1 MKSRH
6 IGLGLA
12 LAAVAALTPVI
23 SNASPEK
30 AALNACARAFASSL
44 AAPGAA
50 TPAFKL
56 AYHSNEFAGSMLEFY
71 TREYTFDLNANDLKT
86 GLPIARASCSTDA
99 HGAVVALSSIP
110 LDAAHP
116 AVAARL

>member
-6 IGLGLA
+6 INLGLV
-12 LAAVAALTPVI
+12 LASIAALTPVV

-30 AALNACARAFASSL
+30 VALNACARAFAASL

-50 TPAFKL
+50 APAFKV
-56 AYHSNEFAGSMLEFY
+56 AYRFNEFGGSMLEY
-71 TREYTFDLNANDLKT
+71 YNREYTFDLNANDLKT
-86 GLPIARASCSTDA
+86 GLPIARASCSTNS
-99 HGAVVALSSIP
+99 HGAVVALSPVP

>member
-6 IGLGLA
+6 IGLGLV
-12 LAAVAALTPVI
+12 LASIAALTPVI
-23 SNASPEK
+23 SKASPEK
-30 AALNACARAFASSL
+30 AALNACARAFATSL

-50 TPAFKL
+50 TPAFKV
-56 AYHSNEFAGSMLEFY
+56 AYHPNEFAGSILEYY
-71 TREYTFDLNANDLKT
+71 TREFTFDLNANDPKT

-99 HGAVVALSSIP
+99 HGAVVALSPIP

>member
-1 MKSRH
+1 MKFRNIALVAAS
-6 IGLGLA
+6 IAA
-12 LAAVAALTPVI
+12 LAPAI

-50 TPAFKL
+50 VPSYKV
-56 AYHSNEFAGSMLEFY
+56 AYRDGRYVGSMLEFY

-86 GLPIARASCSTDA
+86 GLPIARASCSTDS

-110 LDAAHP
+110 LDVPRP

>member
-6 IGLGLA
+6 IGLGLV
-12 LAAVAALTPVI
+12 LASIAALSPAV

-30 AALNACARAFASSL
+30 AALNACARAFATSL

-56 AYHSNEFAGSMLEFY
+56 DYRSNAFAGSMLEFY
-71 TREYTFDLNANDLKT
+71 TREYTFELDAKDPKT
-86 GLPIARASCSTDA
+86 GLAIARASCSTDS

-110 LDAAHP
+110 LDAAHAP
-116 AVAARL
+116 VAARL

>member
-12 LAAVAALTPVI
+12 LASIAALTPVI

-30 AALNACARAFASSL
+30 AALNACARAFATSL

-50 TPAFKL
+50 APAFKL

-71 TREYTFDLNANDLKT
+71 TREYTFDLNANDPKT
-86 GLPIARASCSTDA
+86 GLPIARASCSVDSR
-99 HGAVVALSSIP
+99 GNIVALSPVP
-110 LDAAHP
+110 LNTVRSTLAAK
-116 AVAARL
+116 L

>member
-1 MKSRH
+1 MKFRNIALVAAS
-6 IGLGLA
+6 IAA
-12 LAAVAALTPVI
+12 LAPAI

-50 TPAFKL
+50 VPSYKV
-56 AYHSNEFAGSMLEFY
+56 AYRDNRFAGSMLEFY